1 MEGRQESKDGLP
13 PSLDK
18 VWFLHGVLQFL
29 IVCVCVCV
37 CVCLHLHMCMYINVY
52 EYMCVSM

>member
-37 CVCLHLHMCMYINVY
+37 CV
-52 EYMCVSM
+52 YMQACGEAGERH